1 MNSAAATTLAFFYT
15 KNSYKEGEIDFFNF
29 NFDNN
34 EPQNSR
40 LCKHLDAFE
49 RENGAQRYV

>member
-1 MNSAAATTLAFFYT
+1 MNSAVATTLVFYT

-34 EPQNSR
+34 EPQKSR
-40 LCKHLDAFE
+40 LCNHLDAFE